1 MSHLIASIEKIE
13 SVESLNIVTFLC
25 AEQKLQMVS
34 LELNSNMQVG
44 IKVKLAC
51 KATSV
56 ALAKPTMEVK
66 SFCEILS
73 YANQLKVTISTIDS
87 EKLLSRIT
95 LALGSLTLESIMS
108 TESVQRLGLKKGD
121 EVIALIKANEL
132 SILEVYDA

>member
-1 MSHLIASIEKIE
+1 MSHLTASIEKIE
-13 SVESLNIVTFLC
+13 SVASLNIVTFLC

-87 EKLLSRIT
+87 GKLLSSIT